1 MGRSAGVLR
10 VAAAATLVL
19 FVAAVWSSTAARG
32 SAGVW
37 RQTAGRPV
45 ALQAVGAVGPG
56 STLTLQTAS
65 GPMQLT
71 VDSQMNQGVP

>member
-1 MGRSAGVLR
+1 MGRYAGMSRGV
-10 VAAAATLVL
+10 AAATLVL

-32 SAGVW
+32 SAGVL
-37 RQTAGRPV
+37 RAGRPV

-71 VDSQMNQGVP
+71 VDSQMNQGTP

>member
-1 MGRSAGVLR
+1 MGRSEGALR
-10 VAAAATLVL
+10 VAAAATLML
-19 FVAAVWSSTAARG
+19 FVAAVWSSTAAGG
-32 SAGVW
+32 SAGFW
-37 RQTAGRPV
+37 HAGRPF

-71 VDSQMNQGVP
+71 VDSQINQGAP

>member
-1 MGRSAGVLR
+1 MGTSAGVLR

-19 FVAAVWSSTAARG
+19 FVAAVWSSTATRG

-37 RQTAGRPV
+37 RAGRPV

-71 VDSQMNQGVP
+71 VDSQMNQGLP